1 MPIKSMSVDITY
13 LSKIY
18 YHSKFQGTVLSS
30 GYASVTTFFFLWLA
44 CWFCSKQL
52 RDTRSDIQSC
62 SVCSSV
68 AARQYAIF
76 TVLESVHA
84 PKKPVCD
91 NVCEL
96 PAYVCVC
103 VFCCARVVVVF
114 RQLHRWQLFARN
126 CALRRKKM

>member
-1 MPIKSMSVDITY
+1 MEITY

-18 YHSKFQGTVLSS
+18 YHSKFQGTVLSG
-30 GYASVTTFFFLWLA
+30 GYASVTTFFPWLA

-52 RDTRSDIQSC
+52 RDTRNDIQSC

-68 AARQYAIF
+68 TTRQNATF

-91 NVCEL
+91 DVCEL
-96 PAYVCVC
+96 PDCVRVCVLVC
-103 VFCCARVVVVF
+103 SCCSSFQTVAQV
-114 RQLHRWQLFARN
+114 AAA
-126 CALRRKKM
+126 CS